1 MVVTHKNLEGNIF
14 LVVNFCLINMTS
26 KKDMCKVLLMAC
38 AIAIVNR
45 SNANDGEYEYEFE
58 HTEPH
63 NSPHKPDVGLYPGN

>member
-1 MVVTHKNLEGNIF
+1 
-14 LVVNFCLINMTS
+14 MTS

-63 NSPHKPDVGLYPGN
+63 NSPHKSDVGLYPGNWKLFHLDNVNWIDSRLCLFRVY

>member
-1 MVVTHKNLEGNIF
+1 MVVTHKNLEGNIS
-14 LVVNFCLINMTS
+14 LVVNFSLIKMTS

-63 NSPHKPDVGLYPGN
+63 FQYPPVGPLWG

>member
-1 MVVTHKNLEGNIF
+1 
-14 LVVNFCLINMTS
+14 MTS

-58 HTEPH
+58 HTEPQ
-63 NSPHKPDVGLYPGN
+63 NSPHKSDVGLYPGN